1 MFYARRRGNS
11 LPMVVLLCTL
21 IIMPYFIRR
30 YGVSIPAFPGG
41 GEADNLTYERYTT
54 FLLPFTF
61 SATGIL
67 VEGFLQEIKRR
78 MRFQGIQHKTFV
90 LVAGLL
96 CLTFPVLPL
105 KALSDRYQR
114 AFERGETNAV
124 VLQLVD
130 TSEKMCKSGRAIY
143 LDDDLER
150 VRYEGGGNGLK
161 AFHYFLNLRSVP
173 HAEVRKARL
182 SDPFNNRNDRPVI
195 VITWRDKIRLEQQC
209 DIRLIAE
216 AVPRVDDASQHNGL
230 DIAVFEILK
239 CAD

>member
-1 MFYARRRGNS
+1 
-11 LPMVVLLCTL
+11 
-21 IIMPYFIRR
+21 
-30 YGVSIPAFPGG
+30 
-41 GEADNLTYERYTT
+41 
-54 FLLPFTF
+54 
-61 SATGIL
+61 
-67 VEGFLQEIKRR
+67 
-78 MRFQGIQHKTFV
+78 
-90 LVAGLL
+90 
-96 CLTFPVLPL
+96 
-105 KALSDRYQR
+105 LSDRYQR